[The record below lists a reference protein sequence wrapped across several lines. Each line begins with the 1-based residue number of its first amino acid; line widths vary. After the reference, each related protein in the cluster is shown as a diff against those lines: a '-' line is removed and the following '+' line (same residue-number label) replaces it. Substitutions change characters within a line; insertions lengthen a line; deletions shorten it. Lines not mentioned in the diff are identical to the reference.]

1 MEGTLGKAQRQH
13 LGSCKSVWNKGERG
27 EGNRK
32 ERPGGGGGTNKKN
45 SLFILIQKN
54 KKERDLEVCLVLCE
68 GRDQGEVGSLF
79 S

>member
-1 MEGTLGKAQRQH
+1 MGRLRGNTLAPVSQSGTKGKEVKVTGKRD
-13 LGSCKSVWNKGERG
+13 L
-27 EGNRK
+27 
-32 ERPGGGGGTNKKN
+32 GGGKTKKKN

>member
-1 MEGTLGKAQRQH
+1 MGRLRGNTLAPVSQSGTKGKEVKVTGQRDLGGK
-13 LGSCKSVWNKGERG
+13 KK
-27 EGNRK
+27 
-32 ERPGGGGGTNKKN
+32 TNKKN